1 MRAFLPTIILRHR
14 KENLKKCSLRGLEI
28 RSDMRFYTYPKVFPE
43 NLDGY
48 VTLHMEGEELSYKD
62 RDFGL
67 FLMDSTWKYEEKM
80 HTAMKK
86 KKSLIYRKIPD
97 RFKTAYPRVQT
108 GCIDEKRGLATVEAL
123 YVALRVMKRDT
134 QGLLDHYYWKDD
146 FLELNKKAFAL
157 LAQSQ

>member
-1 MRAFLPTIILRHR
+1 
-14 KENLKKCSLRGLEI
+14 
-28 RSDMRFYTYPKVFPE
+28 
-43 NLDGY
+43 
-48 VTLHMEGEELSYKD
+48 
-62 RDFGL
+62 
-67 FLMDSTWKYEEKM
+67 
-80 HTAMKK
+80 MKK